1 MTKDPFTLHDMQAAL
16 LYISPED
23 RDTWRNVGMG
33 LKAEF
38 GELAFDVWDTWSQSG
53 STYSAAD
60 ARAVWKSMRK
70 GGVTLG
76 TVVHLA
82 MQAGWK
88 PERKELSAEERK
100 RLNREAEERRAQ
112 RHAEIEADEA
122 RVFRLNVVVAE
133 ACQRIWKEF
142 CKPVGQ
148 SAYLGRKQ
156 VGAHGVRFLRQ
167 KVLVCIDD
175 NEERVD
181 IWTGSGIKD
190 FFDDLPKPRPD
201 HLRIAVY
208 PANALIIP
216 MLDIEGFMWAF
227 QVIDD
232 KGEKLFPKY
241 GRKSGC
247 FHVLGSLEAS
257 DGQHIAY
264 AEGYATAASV
274 YEAMGNTMPVVVTL
288 DSGNLGKVVA
298 QFREKLP
305 EVTHLVCGDDDK
317 AKPDNPGRKAAQAA
331 AAGEGAAAV
340 FPVMPEGTDGTD
352 WNDLHV
358 ACGLP
363 AVREQI
369 EAGCLRASL
378 PRMTDD
384 VVGPDADAYLCIS
397 DDSSPSHLDGAQ
409 FADGGEFFPEDDQ
422 PQSGGGKPFAR
433 YQLADLLQHMS
444 LIYGTDA
451 LWDNLNRVQMRLSA
465 LRHVVGRDLFK
476 DWERS
481 PFRRVVKGLVFEPS
495 GVVPADYINTFD
507 CLPLTPAHAPGGEG
521 CEKIRAH
528 LWNLAGRREEEFFW
542 LLKWIAY
549 PLQNPGAKMDT
560 SVIMYGSEGP
570 GKSVLWEKIVGP
582 IYGQYAITIGQSQL
596 ESQFTGW
603 QAGKL
608 LAICEEVVSRTERAQ
623 HKGQLKHLVT
633 GRTLMINEK
642 NLPLREETNHLNFVF
657 LSNSTIPL
665 ELDLGDR
672 RYMVLFCNM
681 EQPAGYFDEL
691 FQEIGSGGIEAFYG
705 YLMSLDLAGFGPHT
719 KPPLNREKE
728 GLMEV
733 SLPSPVLFL
742 REWQGGH
749 LDLPYVSCPKSLLF
763 EQYRRW
769 CERTNEFK
777 KRDRD
782 FTAELRRYLKED
794 RRDLRIP
801 SENSPHK
808 TTRIWVTPD
817 DAQLEGTDDYISRLE
832 WSCRKFILE
841 CDKQSGQR
849 YGQEAA

>member
-1 MTKDPFTLHDMQAAL
+1 MSNVDSVMTQLQTA
-16 LYISPED
+16 
-23 RDTWRNVGMG
+23 G
-33 LKAEF
+33 LVVEWP
-38 GELAFDVWDTWSQSG
+38 LAIGRLTRCKVTGD
-53 STYSAAD
+53 
-60 ARAVWKSMRK
+60 K
-70 GGVTLG
+70 GGKKSG
-76 TVVHLA
+76 WYVVHEFRMSGGDVVLV
-82 MQAGWK
+82 GRFGNYK
-88 PERKELSAEERK
+88 LHGPEGSERIEINAQFSEEERRRYAEQMAAAARESDEERK
-100 RLNREAEERRAQ
+100 RVAEEAARRAE
-112 RHAEIEADEA
+112 RSWGGLPDGGVSEYLKRKKVRAYGVKFA
-122 RVFRLNVVVAE
+122 RGVVVV
-133 ACQRIWKEF
+133 
-142 CKPVGQ
+142 P
-148 SAYLGRKQ
+148 
-156 VGAHGVRFLRQ
+156 LR
-167 KVLVCIDD
+167 
-175 NEERVD
+175 N
-181 IWTGSGIKD
+181 
-190 FFDDLPKPRPD
+190 
-201 HLRIAVY
+201 
-208 PANALIIP
+208 
-216 MLDIEGFMWAF
+216 IEG
-227 QVIDD
+227 
-232 KGEKLFPKY
+232 KLVGLQYIGADGGKKFIT
-241 GRKSGC
+241 GTAKSGA
-247 FHVLGSLEAS
+247 FHVIGQIQGW
-257 DGQHIAY
+257 DGAVAF
-264 AEGYATAASV
+264 AEGYATAATIHM
-274 YEAMGNTMPVVVTL
+274 ALGLPVVVCF
-288 DSGNLGKVVA
+288 DCANLVRVVA
-298 QFREKLP
+298 LWRDRISNEFLI
-305 EVTHLVCGDDDK
+305 CGDDD
-317 AKPDNPGRKAAQAA
+317 AATPGNPGRTEAEKAARQSNGLACFPDFK
-331 AAGEGAAAV
+331 EGCK
-340 FPVMPEGTDGTD
+340 GTD
-352 WNDLHV
+352 WNDLH
-358 ACGLP
+358 AGMGLAEVKAQLFDCQRRALP
-363 AVREQI
+363 VLQGDDRELHAQLAQEI
-369 EAGCLRASL
+369 
-378 PRMTDD
+378 
-384 VVGPDADAYLCIS
+384 
-397 DDSSPSHLDGAQ
+397 DSSPSHLDGAQ

-422 PQSGGGKPFAR
+422 PQSGSGKPFAR

-528 LWNLAGRREEEFFW
+528 IWNLAGRREEEFFW

-560 SVIMYGSEGP
+560 SAIMYGSEGP

-705 YLMSLDLAGFGPHT
+705 YLMSLDLSGFGPHT

-742 REWQGGH
+742 KEWQGGH

-801 SENSPHK
+801 SADSPHK

-817 DAQLEGTDDYISRLE
+817 DAALEGTDDYISRLE

-841 CDKQSGQR
+841 CEKQVGSR